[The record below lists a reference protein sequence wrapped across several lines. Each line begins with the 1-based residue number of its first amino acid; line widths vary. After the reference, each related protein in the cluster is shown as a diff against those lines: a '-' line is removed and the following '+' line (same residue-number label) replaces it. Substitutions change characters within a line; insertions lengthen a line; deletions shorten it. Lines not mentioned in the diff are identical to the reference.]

1 MEGMIAV
8 AYGVIIIEKKILLW
22 YKLINFVKCSKLDTK
37 QEVRYV

>member
-1 MEGMIAV
+1 MEVMIAE
-8 AYGVIIIEKKILLW
+8 ASGVIIIAKIMLLW